1 MAWIAKA
8 GFVAASRRG
17 RRAGVMAS
25 SERMDFLAPARGS
38 QHVGRMPSYGGAS
51 ALHLGESGVCRHCLP
66 DDAIVAWVR
75 CIDWQRDRWM
85 GAWCGPDAMLGTLQ
99 LAPTRC
105 PRTWELAQTVASPAR
120 RQGVA
125 TRLLATALCDPR
137 LATCRRLMCH
147 HGTPLLWPWLSTWA

>member
-1 MAWIAKA
+1 M
-8 GFVAASRRG
+8 
-17 RRAGVMAS
+17 
-25 SERMDFLAPARGS
+25 
-38 QHVGRMPSYGGAS
+38 
-51 ALHLGESGVCRHCLP
+51 HLGESGVCRHCLP

-147 HGTPLLWPWLSTWA
+147 HGTPAIVAMAQHLGLTVAAGTGEPVLVLHGLSLTT